1 MTCSDVISMISTIL
15 TLFAFLFS
23 IWLYCNDDFEK
34 KFNFLA
40 QEIVNKQE
48 KIHNKYF
55 FNQLENVCKENVVD
69 FDKFQFSES
78 NNFKSLVKLIYGI
91 LELID
96 DKCIKEDKY
105 INMLKYILNNK
116 SYWII
121 CIYLMQTRKSIDI
134 DNAKLKSICKKH
146 NFVNEADL
154 FYNEYGIDDYQEITP
169 DELET
174 KFDERIFSLNDKFV
188 LVLNKLK
195 EEL

>member
-1 MTCSDVISMISTIL
+1 MMCSDWISLISTGL
-15 TLFAFLFS
+15 TFFAFLFS

-48 KIHNKYF
+48 KIYDTYF
-55 FNQLENVCKENVVD
+55 FDQLENVCKENVVD
-69 FDKFQFSES
+69 FDKFQFAES
-78 NNFKSLVKLIYGI
+78 NNFKSLVKLIYSI

-116 SYWII
+116 SYWMI
-121 CIYLMQTRKSIDI
+121 CIYAMQNRKSIDI
-134 DNAKLKSICKKH
+134 DNTKLKSFCKKH

-154 FYNEYGIDDYQEITP
+154 FYTEYGIDDYQEITP

-174 KFDERIFSLNDKFV
+174 KIDERIFSLNDKFG

>member
-1 MTCSDVISMISTIL
+1 
-15 TLFAFLFS
+15 
-23 IWLYCNDDFEK
+23 
-34 KFNFLA
+34 
-40 QEIVNKQE
+40 
-48 KIHNKYF
+48 
-55 FNQLENVCKENVVD
+55 
-69 FDKFQFSES
+69 
-78 NNFKSLVKLIYGI
+78 
-91 LELID
+91 
-96 DKCIKEDKY
+96 
-105 INMLKYILNNK
+105 
-116 SYWII
+116 II

>member
-1 MTCSDVISMISTIL
+1 MTCSDVISMISIVL
-15 TLFAFLFS
+15 AFLAFLFS

-48 KIHNKYF
+48 KIYDTYF
-55 FNQLENVCKENVVD
+55 FDQLEKVYNGNTVD
-69 FDKFQFSES
+69 FDKFQFAES
-78 NNFKSLVKLIYGI
+78 NNFKSLVKLIYSI

-96 DKCIKEDKY
+96 GKCIKKNQH

-116 SYWII
+116 SYWMI
-121 CIYLMQTRKSIDI
+121 CIYAMQNRKSIDI
-134 DNAKLKSICKKH
+134 DNAKLKSFCKKH

-174 KFDERIFSLNDKFV
+174 RIDERIYSLNDKFQ
-188 LVLNKLK
+188 LILNKLK